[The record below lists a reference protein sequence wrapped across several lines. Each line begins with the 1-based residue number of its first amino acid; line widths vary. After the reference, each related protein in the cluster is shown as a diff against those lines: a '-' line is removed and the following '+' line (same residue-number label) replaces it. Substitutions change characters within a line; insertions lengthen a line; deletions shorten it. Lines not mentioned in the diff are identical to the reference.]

1 MRAENKVIDPLS
13 SYSRALK
20 KIEES
25 GIRPTKQRR
34 ILAKLIF
41 EKGDRHISAENL
53 FDEVKKE
60 DRKISMATIYNTL
73 KQFTSLGLIR
83 EIVVDQNK
91 SLYCNNNKSH
101 YHLYIEDEGKIHD
114 IPTKNIN
121 LDIPSIPACLS
132 LHNIDVIVSCL
143 LYTSPSPRDGLL
155 SRMPS
160 SA

>member
-1 MRAENKVIDPLS
+1 MRAENKVFDPFS
-13 SYSRALK
+13 AYNVALR

-34 ILAKLIF
+34 ILARILF

-53 FDEVKKE
+53 FDEVKRE

-83 EIVVDQNK
+83 EVVVDKNK
-91 SLYCNNNKSH
+91 SLYDTNNKPH

-114 IPTKNIN
+114 IPTDNIN
-121 LDIPSIPACLS
+121 LDLPSIPACLT
-132 LHNIDVIVSCL
+132 LHNIDIIVRVRSVK
-143 LYTSPSPRDGLL
+143 DNKNN
-155 SRMPS
+155 
-160 SA
+160 

>member
-1 MRAENKVIDPLS
+1 MRIENKVIDPLS
-13 SYSRALK
+13 PYSRALK

-53 FDEVKKE
+53 FDEVKNE
-60 DRKISMATIYNTL
+60 NRKISMATIYNTL

-101 YHLYIEDEGKIHD
+101 YHLYIEEVL
-114 IPTKNIN
+114 KNYYLHEIGRRNELHVLFYYSEIYNLIN
-121 LDIPSIPACLS
+121 LYFV
-132 LHNIDVIVSCL
+132 NFL
-143 LYTSPSPRDGLL
+143 LLMYIYQKF
-155 SRMPS
+155 
-160 SA
+160 

>member
-1 MRAENKVIDPLS
+1 MRTENKVIDPLS
-13 SYSRALK
+13 PYSRALK

-73 KQFTSLGLIR
+73 TQFTSLGLIR

-132 LHNIDVIVSCL
+132 LHNIDVIVRVRSL
-143 LYTSPSPRDGLL
+143 KEDKKKN
-155 SRMPS
+155 
-160 SA
+160 